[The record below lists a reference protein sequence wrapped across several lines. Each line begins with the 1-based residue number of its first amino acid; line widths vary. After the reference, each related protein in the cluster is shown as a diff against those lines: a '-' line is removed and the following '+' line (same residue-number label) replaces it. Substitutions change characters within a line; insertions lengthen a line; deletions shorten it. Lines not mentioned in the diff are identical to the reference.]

1 MDVGTVMRSTQQ
13 AVGLLLDVGGASGF
27 DLGNPV
33 QRIWRDLE
41 TVVRHQILSP
51 DLSREIYGRSLLG
64 VEPQVS
70 NLI

>member
-1 MDVGTVMRSTQQ
+1 
-13 AVGLLLDVGGASGF
+13 VGGAGGF

-51 DLSREIYGRSLLG
+51 DLSREIYGRALLG